1 MQRLAARLD
10 EDGEPDDA
18 ERWLV
23 RAAEADD
30 HFAHFVRLQLYQ
42 RLDAAGR
49 PDDADEWLRRD
60 IETGETSF
68 LVVLASRVEQAGNA
82 VEAAE
87 LRQRAREA
95 GEYMVLQPAIQQ
107 TTQAGGTL
115 ADFEDLLRGPA
126 EAGDL
131 FAMRTLAEQ
140 FDAAGRG
147 PGADQWLADMGNEG
161 NVHAFHVLM
170 GRLYVAHRDAD
181 GERVWRRILEAGNS
195 AALENLAQ
203 RLDQTDPG
211 AAEDLRC
218 YGIEP
223 GGTTAAPG
231 RQLRRRNDAKTT
243 GREPRR
249 ISRRLLLHSRG

>member
-1 MQRLAARLD
+1 MA
-10 EDGEPDDA
+10 P
-18 ERWLV
+18 
-23 RAAEADD
+23 
-30 HFAHFVRLQLYQ
+30 
-42 RLDAAGR
+42 
-49 PDDADEWLRRD
+49 PD
-60 IETGETSF
+60 IENGETSF

-82 VEAAE
+82 LEAAE

-107 TTQAGGTL
+107 ITQARGTL

-147 PGADQWLADMGNEG
+147 PEADQWLADMGNEG
-161 NVHAFHVLM
+161 NVYAFHVLM

-181 GERVWRRILEAGNS
+181 GERVWRRILEAGNP

-211 AAEDLRC
+211 AAENLRR

-223 GGTTAAPG
+223 GGTTAAPW
-231 RQLRRRNDAKTT
+231 
-243 GREPRR
+243 
-249 ISRRLLLHSRG
+249 